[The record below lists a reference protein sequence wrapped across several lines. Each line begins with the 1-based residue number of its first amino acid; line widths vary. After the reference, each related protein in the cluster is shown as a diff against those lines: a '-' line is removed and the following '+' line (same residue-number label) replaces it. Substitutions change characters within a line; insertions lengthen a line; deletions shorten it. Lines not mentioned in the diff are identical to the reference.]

1 MPRTRKQNGL
11 ASIIDEN
18 LDATQGT
25 NAPAWALARYVAEE
39 MTGTA
44 DERATIVADAYN
56 ARASERSVAV
66 VMKPATIRTYIN
78 AHRTWGAVQ
87 DGAWH
92 PVHAYQ
98 WNRLSKDDDGK
109 RLEGDA
115 LVEAWKAIPAT
126 RPEAKK
132 SAKDAGMTT
141 LKVTSVVADRVKALA
156 DAAGVDV
163 STVILAALDATK
175 E

>member
-1 MPRTRKQNGL
+1 MPRTRKNNGL

-18 LDATQGT
+18 LDATQGA
-25 NAPAWALARYVAEE
+25 NAPAWTLARYVAEE

-44 DERATIVADAYN
+44 DERAAIVADTYN
-56 ARASERSVAV
+56 ARASERHVAS
-66 VMKPATIRTYIN
+66 VMKPATVRTYIN

-109 RLEGDA
+109 RYEGDDLKA
-115 LVEAWKAIPAT
+115 AWDSIPAT
-126 RPEAKK
+126 RPEARK
-132 SAKDAGMTT
+132 STKDAGMTT
-141 LKVTSVVADRVKALA
+141 LKVTSVVAERVKALA
-156 DAAGVDV
+156 EAAGVDV
-163 STVILAALDATK
+163 STVILAALDATQ